1 MSRSTGVKIQRKP
14 GKHYFIDGPGRVIEK
29 DPGKGGARRATGVT
43 VPDRKPGGMYYVDKT
58 GDVREAE
65 RGSGRRAGPP
75 AVKSKSPWT
84 SVDRFRQ
91 QASQVMHRFDDGYGA
106 YEMWALVDAA
116 GKIHKVMV
124 GRGKS
129 SSPGKAVAA
138 VQKLPGV
145 TAAWVG

>member
-1 MSRSTGVKIQRKP
+1 MSRSTGAKIQRKP
-14 GKHYFIDGPGRVIEK
+14 GKLYFIDAGGKVIEK
-29 DPGKGGARRATGVT
+29 DPGKGGARRATGT
-43 VPDRKPGGMYYVDKT
+43 KIDRRPGGMYYVDKT

-75 AVKSKSPWT
+75 AVKTKSPWS

-91 QASQVMHRFDDGYGA
+91 QAEAVMHRFDDGYGA
-106 YEMWALVDAA
+106 YQMWALVDAG

-145 TAAWVG
+145 SAAWVG